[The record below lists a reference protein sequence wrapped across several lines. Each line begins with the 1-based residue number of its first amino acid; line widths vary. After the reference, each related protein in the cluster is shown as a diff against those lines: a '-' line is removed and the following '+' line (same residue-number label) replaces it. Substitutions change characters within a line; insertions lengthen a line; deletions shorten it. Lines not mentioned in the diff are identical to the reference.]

1 MGTWVTSLLLSFL
14 AVSLEHCS
22 KNNRLVTRFSPILPI
37 QSGGKPERQK
47 LLNANELK
55 CRWLVGG
62 WFSLSYKF
70 KANYCECF
78 RNLAVQPVS
87 FLSTAERCT
96 FEATISVDSIHVD
109 QLTRNPKEM
118 VMFHFQYDC
127 QLWEHFSS
135 WSPRSVQ
142 VTGFQSKVPRYVYG
156 CGASIVY

>member
-1 MGTWVTSLLLSFL
+1 MTSLLLSFL

-96 FEATISVDSIHVD
+96 FEATVSVDSIHLD

-127 QLWEHFSS
+127 QLWEHFHHDLQG
-135 WSPRSVQ
+135 VC
-142 VTGFQSKVPRYVYG
+142 K
-156 CGASIVY
+156 